1 MTGKVLQGMTF
12 GGLVNYLKKEMN
24 KSEILGSDG
33 ICTASRDAIRDSFNM
48 QYRNFNCAL
57 KNPVGHISLS
67 WHKNDAGKLDNDIM
81 LKVAKEYMERMN
93 IKNTQYMVVR
103 HYDRQHP
110 HLHILYNRVSNDGT
124 TISDSNERWRNVKA
138 CKAITRKYG
147 FYFGKGKDGV
157 NISRLKGKEK
167 MKYIMR
173 EKVMRVLNM
182 AHSWQEFKDLL
193 NNENINIYFRSGKE
207 GKGIVGIV
215 FADNMV
221 SFAGGKLDPKLK
233 FRAIDNNFG
242 NVLESASYTLERDSD
257 LPLQTKA
264 EQGILPKTTETDSTF
279 IHHLPSAILA
289 DNDASASSSGQ
300 GTADEPDKDWTLITL
315 DVVMDMLL
323 QTQGIEIGGGGGGQ
337 ESDLSWGDEDD
348 DIYDDKLKVW
358 RPRRGR

>member
-12 GGLVNYLKKEMN
+12 GGLVDYLKKEMN

-48 QYRNFNCAL
+48 QYKNLNGTL

-67 WHKNDAGKLDNDIM
+67 WHKNDTDKLDNGIM

-110 HLHILYNRVSNDGT
+110 HVHILYNRVSNDGT

-138 CKAITRKYG
+138 CKALTKKYG

-157 NISRLKGKEK
+157 NINRLKGKEK
-167 MKYIMR
+167 MKYVMR
-173 EKVMRVLNM
+173 EKVLRAMSL
-182 AHSWQEFKDLL
+182 AHSWQEFKALL
-193 NNENINIYFRSGKE
+193 NKENIKMYFRSGKE

-215 FADNMV
+215 FADDMV

-233 FRAIDNNFG
+233 FRAIDNHFG
-242 NVLESASYTLERDSD
+242 NELEAVSYILERDSN
-257 LPLQTKA
+257 LPLPTKG
-264 EQGILPKTTETDSTF
+264 EQGMSPKTTESDTTF
-279 IHHLPSAILA
+279 IHHLPSILLN

-300 GTADEPDKDWTLITL
+300 GTSDETEKDWTLITL
-315 DVVMDMLL
+315 EMAMDMLL
-323 QTQGIEIGGGGGGQ
+323 QTRGVEIGSGGGGQ
-337 ESDLSWGDEDD
+337 SSDLSWGDEDD
-348 DIYDDKLKVW
+348 DVYDNKANVW
-358 RPRRGR
+358 RPKRGR